1 MICFF
6 SLCLVYK
13 RANIITITNNFF
25 MEQGVLTYFYQ
36 QKQVHFFLQIKAVSL
51 YCSGLKLQKLAHY
64 MLLATENTLITGT
77 INVLILV

>member
-1 MICFF
+1 MNCLF

-36 QKQVHFFLQIKAVSL
+36 QKQVSL
-51 YCSGLKLQKLAHY
+51 YCSGLRLQKLAHY

-77 INVLILV
+77 INALILV